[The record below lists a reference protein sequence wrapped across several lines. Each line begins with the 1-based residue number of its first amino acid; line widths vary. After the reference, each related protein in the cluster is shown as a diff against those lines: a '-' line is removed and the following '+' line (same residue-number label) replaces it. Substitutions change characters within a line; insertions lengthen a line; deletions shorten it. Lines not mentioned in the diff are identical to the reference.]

1 LLMRNT
7 TTPMGSGG
15 WVVGRLTVR
24 KAQLP
29 SGRRMTQEANADGRN
44 GGRKLGS
51 ETLAP
56 PPDGSRITGRIRA
69 GARPER
75 ELTWVR

>member
-1 LLMRNT
+1 
-7 TTPMGSGG
+7 
-15 WVVGRLTVR
+15 VAAGRPIVR
-24 KAQLP
+24 KAQFP

-44 GGRKLGS
+44 GGRKPGPAV
-51 ETLAP
+51 LAP
-56 PPDGSRITGRIRA
+56 PPERVARITGRIRA